1 MADTITLTFKV
12 AEDGSL
18 KAIGQDA
25 ERTAKS
31 TDKATKASNNYNK
44 GAKGVGQAGLSASKG
59 FSKMRSEIGGGGSG
73 LVGAY
78 AGLAANVF
86 ALTAAF
92 GALSRASRANQLEEG
107 LVSLGQASGLAMHTL
122 SRGLVEATG
131 NAVSLEE
138 AMRSVALITSAGID
152 PGSIERFGNVA
163 RGAATALGR
172 DVNDAISRL
181 TRGITKLE
189 PELLDEL
196 GIMVRLDEAS
206 KAYADSVNKSVS
218 DLTRYEKSQA
228 FLNATLE
235 EGERKFGA
243 LAEVDVNVFD
253 KLSASLANLLKG
265 GLGGLSS
272 MIEPIVGYL
281 ASSPTALIGVLA
293 AFGATISG
301 AIVGSLADMAESATN
316 ATNATIS
323 MSATNI
329 SAAAGLN
336 TTSNTL
342 KNYVTTLEEGGDV
355 MGAYTAAVDGQ
366 VKSMVYHNGVNLEG
380 GYTLDQFNT
389 KKKNAKIIT
398 DQLGMATQQHALA
411 QTQDSAATA
420 QLAFAQGNLAA
431 GLKGTWATLK
441 GVGTTMKVS
450 ILTTTSFKTALS
462 GLAISAKATG
472 VAFKTMGAGVMAM
485 LGPLGIAFTVLSLLW
500 DAMKGLINMFKSDET
515 KAYEEKTKALADAQ
529 KELAANLQEVDDA
542 FAGSSN
548 KIFGVI
554 KTYEALDNVLGT
566 FQAKYK
572 DLAKAGNAA
581 EEYGEQKAAQTAL
594 IQSSEFLMEKL
605 ALYKIEHAGAYAAAG
620 NDIKK
625 QVKITQDFIDSQKGV
640 SGAVTAVGAAS
651 KGAKEGIQDFLNSQV
666 IKTDLD
672 LVLGGLTDLRKAFFT
687 TVEKTGELVINPNLV
702 VDGKFG
708 TMLNEA
714 ITGDMAITYGLTQQK
729 AALAAVDAERTKA
742 LESQAKAQATLD
754 NITTT
759 YMGKVIKLH
768 GVRQEDFDTATKA
781 LAKEKEGFKEKE
793 KLVNQEAQG
802 IIELIA
808 IEETRV
814 AVGVQ
819 RIVTEKTNLSIAK
832 VALAVAKE
840 NSAHTVASLTARQKA
855 EKDNLTIQLDAKT
868 AAQTDLNILI
878 NRLRTQQKKEKLSVD
893 NAKLLLSY
901 TRQEELLVQ
910 DILLLEAQQNTVAE
924 DALETA
930 TMHLKALGESQKAS
944 KLLLGVKQKI
954 LKEDRT
960 QLSLQLKLVQLSQ
973 KMENRKTGA
982 TDTKSQ
988 VLAINLDKD
997 VVKQKIAFIARE
1009 AVLKAQG
1016 VKMEHTLNLAKMKV
1030 LREEIRVINAKRK
1043 EGNKIATNDLDS
1055 MIAEMAGNGGL
1066 LEEQLESIALNAQ
1079 VLTQELGYQVST
1091 TNLIALATAERLKH
1105 QQSVLALT
1113 QEESKV
1119 RMGMR
1124 TSMQDIKEM
1133 INTIAQ
1139 NENTDL
1145 FGDPRS
1151 VQVAAKLSKEANLL
1165 KVQTAQLEISAAQLS
1180 YELDMSVIQLKF
1192 RLLQAEMEADGQR
1205 TQNEADILNA
1215 NQRLIDAK
1223 SAEGLLSIEQAKQKL
1238 GLVQSEVE
1246 LANRA
1251 ALGAAASQ
1259 GFAAVINTAIG
1270 QGEAKLKDA
1279 EEKAAVESSKEFKKA
1294 VLDGFDASQGVKLTN
1309 EILGKIYSAMPGVGP
1324 DEAGVVGNPPPVA
1337 VATARDMSEEGSD
1350 YVAKT
1355 MQEELKTVKVDEVGF
1370 EAPKLRED
1378 GTNIDIKAPVIAEP
1392 ASTPLFK
1399 PSEGGIMSD
1408 LPSIDLTR
1416 AALQGVATDMAALGP
1431 DGAGPAQMVA
1441 GLATMTTAFDDTKSA
1456 GERIGAAISGVA
1468 SIVAGAAQNKVAS
1481 IDKEIEAEKKRD
1493 GKSKGSIAKIKALE
1507 KKKEAVERK
1516 AFNTKKKLNMAQVIT
1531 STATAIM
1538 KESEKGFPAAIPGI
1552 AMFGAMGAAQLAV
1565 ISGMT
1570 YSGGGSSASAAA
1582 PTSLN
1587 VGERNNTVDLAKGN
1601 NAAGELGYMR
1611 GESGVGTGATNFKPK
1626 GAFSGYKHRGAGG
1639 YVVGEQGPELFMPE
1653 TPGEIIPSGKGGGAP
1668 TNVNFNISA
1677 IDASG
1682 VEDVLIRQKG
1692 HIISMI
1698 REAANEHGQ
1707 PFLEGINTDVYTNT
1721 NEVK

>member
-59 FSKMRSEIGGGGSG
+59 FSKMRGEIGGGGGG

-206 KAYADSVNKSVS
+206 KTYADSINKSVS

-265 GLGGLSS
+265 GLGGLAST
-272 MIEPIVGYL
+272 IEPIVGYL
-281 ASSPTALIGVLA
+281 ASSPMALIGVLA

-301 AIVGSLADMAESATN
+301 AVLGSLGEMAEKTHKVTEATVEYASEQIKSATALN
-316 ATNATIS
+316 GS
-323 MSATNI
+323 SA
-329 SAAAGLN
+329 
-336 TTSNTL
+336 TL
-342 KNYVTTLEEGGDV
+342 KNFSQTLDEGGNV
-355 MGAYTAAVDGQ
+355 TEAYGKAMNGQ
-366 VKSMVYHNGVNLEG
+366 NMSILSNTGHLKRGNITQAEFNLR
-380 GYTLDQFNT
+380 
-389 KKKNAKIIT
+389 KKNAKIIMT
-398 DQLGMATQQHALA
+398 QLSMATQQHALS
-411 QTQDSAATA
+411 QVQDSAATA
-420 QLAFAQGNLAA
+420 QLAFAQGNLGA

-450 ILTTTSFKTALS
+450 ILTTHSFKTALN
-462 GLAISAKATG
+462 GLSISAKAAG
-472 VAFKTMGAGVMAM
+472 AALKTMGAGVMAM
-485 LGPLGIAFTVLSLLW
+485 LGPLGIAFTVISLLW

-515 KAYEEKTKALADAQ
+515 KAYEEKTKALAGAQ

-554 KTYEALDNVLGT
+554 KTYEALDNVLAT

-594 IQSSEFLMEKL
+594 IQSSDFLMEKL
-605 ALYKIEHAGAYAAAG
+605 ALYKIEHADAYASAG

-625 QVKITQDFIDSQKGV
+625 QVKVTEGFIDSQKEV
-640 SGAVTAVGAAS
+640 SGAVSAVGAAS

-672 LVLGGLTDLRKAFFT
+672 LVLGGLTDLRKAFFN
-687 TVEKTGELVINPNLV
+687 TVEKTGELVINPKLT
-702 VDGKFG
+702 VDDKFG
-708 TMLNEA
+708 EMLNSA
-714 ITGDMAITYGLTQQK
+714 LTGDMAITYGLTQQK

-759 YMGKVIKLH
+759 YMGKVVKLH
-768 GVRQEDFDTATKA
+768 GVRQEDFDTAKTALEYEKA
-781 LAKEKEGFKEKE
+781 AYKARVV
-793 KLVNQEAQG
+793 LVNQEAQG
-802 IIELIA
+802 IAELIA
-808 IEETRV
+808 IEETRL
-814 AVGVQ
+814 ADAQ
-819 RIVTEKTNLSIAK
+819 KRILTEKSTLGIAK
-832 VALAVAKE
+832 VALAIAKE
-840 NSAHTVASLTARQKA
+840 ESAHTVASLTARQNA
-855 EKDNLTIQLDAKT
+855 EKKNLKTQLDAKT
-868 AAQTDLNILI
+868 AAKGDLDVLIERLQTEQALSGIS
-878 NRLRTQQKKEKLSVD
+878 TEQKKT
-893 NAKLLLSY
+893 LLSY
-901 TRQEELLVQ
+901 TRQEQLLVQ

-1055 MIAEMAGNGGL
+1055 MIAEMVGNGGL

-1079 VLTQELGYQVST
+1079 VLTQELEYQKNT
-1091 TNLIALATAERLKH
+1091 TNFIALATAERLKH

-1192 RLLQAEMEADGQR
+1192 RLLQAEMEADGR
-1205 TQNEADILNA
+1205 ISQNEADILNA

-1223 SAEGLLSIEQAKQKL
+1223 RAEGLLSVEQAKQKL

-1294 VLDGFDASQGVKLTN
+1294 VLEGFDASQGVKLTN
-1309 EILGKIYSAMPGVGP
+1309 EILGKIYAAMPGVGP
-1324 DEAGVVGNPPPVA
+1324 DEAGVVGTPPPVA
-1337 VATARDMSEEGSD
+1337 VATARDM
-1350 YVAKT
+1350 T
-1355 MQEELKTVKVDEVGF
+1355 
-1370 EAPKLRED
+1370 ED
-1378 GTNIDIKAPVIAEP
+1378 GAKVIKEDADKTLSETMVAGPINVDPNVSNPVVSSSAEVADP
-1392 ASTPLFK
+1392 TVAASTPLFK

-1493 GKSKGSIAKIKALE
+1493 GKSKGSIAKIQALE

-1538 KESEKGFPAAIPGI
+1538 KEAEKGFPAAIPGI

-1570 YSGGGSSASAAA
+1570 FNGGGSTGATSAPS
-1582 PTSLN
+1582 SISM
-1587 VGERNNTVDLAKGN
+1587 GERSNTVDLANGN
-1601 NAAGELGYMR
+1601 NSSGELAYMR
-1611 GESGVGTGATNFKPK
+1611 GAKGTGNASDFKPT
-1626 GAFSGYKHRGAGG
+1626 GAFSGYKNRASGG
-1639 YVVGEQGPELFMPE
+1639 YIVGEQGPEIFMPE
-1653 TPGEIIPSGKGGGAP
+1653 VPGDIIPSGKGMGGA
-1668 TNVNFNISA
+1668 TNVTFQISTV
-1677 IDASG
+1677 DASG
-1682 VEDVLIRQKG
+1682 VEELLSAQRGK
-1692 HIISMI
+1692 IIGMI
-1698 REAANEHGQ
+1698 REAANEHGEF
-1707 PFLEGINTDVYTNT
+1707 FLESVDERSYTQ
-1721 NEVK
+1721 